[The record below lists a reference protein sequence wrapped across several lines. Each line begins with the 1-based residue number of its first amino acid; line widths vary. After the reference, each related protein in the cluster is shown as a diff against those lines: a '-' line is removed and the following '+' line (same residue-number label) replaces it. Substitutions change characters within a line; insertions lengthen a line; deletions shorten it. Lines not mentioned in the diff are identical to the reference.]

1 MTGNYHQ
8 SHLKLKDKRVQLI
21 TEKEAYSRIFQYKQS
36 TVTKRFLTWVPIR
49 IRFLEPKKVLFPEF

>member
-21 TEKEAYSRIFQYKQS
+21 TEKERKRRIQEFFNINK
-36 TVTKRFLTWVPIR
+36 VVIKKFLT
-49 IRFLEPKKVLFPEF
+49 FKYQ

>member
-36 TVTKRFLTWVPIR
+36 TVTKRFLT
-49 IRFLEPKKVLFPEF
+49 